1 MPNKQIWGRTM
12 NRLSNVIGALLS
24 LLALVVLVVALVL
37 AFGGLQRG
45 NEPSSLVSQ
54 SPIKTPNRSPGPPL
68 GRTRLAE
75 TPGPNNWSAP
85 TSLPDRGV
93 RVGSPSKATIS
104 WGDVAIESLYNP
116 NLDGDTLV
124 ANARVSGG
132 VTIVGIDLKTGRVQ
146 RLSRVAE
153 RGIEEPHVSGR
164 YVAWLESLSGPSGQS
179 TRQVHVFDLVQAR
192 ESTVEQ
198 GLPYQ
203 LDLRDDIL
211 VWQNYNGRSWA
222 IYGYDLRAGREI
234 TVAEGPGV
242 VFPHPCSREWGIY
255 LQNAQEGWPGM
266 ADLRAHNLTT
276 GEDISIG
283 QMPFPRN
290 ASAGEQ
296 HACDGNR
303 VAWVSVEMQQSVP
316 IYKQHVYDLGIR
328 SDRVLNMQVR
338 DLPSVTLSGDIL
350 ISSVG
355 YDLAKDVPFSVF
367 SNMLPEQ
374 FHIGSTLLLSK
385 DKTVWLVD
393 EPDGSQGI
401 YNAPIVR
408 K

>member
-1 MPNKQIWGRTM
+1 MK
-12 NRLSNVIGALLS
+12 RLSSVMGTLLS
-24 LLALVVLVVALVL
+24 LLALGVLVVALVL
-37 AFGGLQRG
+37 TFGGLQRG

-68 GRTRLAE
+68 GRTRPAE
-75 TPGPNNWSAP
+75 TPGPDKWSAP
-85 TSLPDRGV
+85 TPLPDRGV

-124 ANARVSGG
+124 ANARVSDG

-153 RGIEEPHVSGR
+153 RGIEEPHVSGG
-164 YVAWLESLSGPSGQS
+164 YVAWVESAPELNQIV
-179 TRQVHVFDLVQAR
+179 RQLHVFDLVQTR
-192 ESTVEQ
+192 EFTVGQ
-198 GLPYQ
+198 KSHYYQ
-203 LDLRDDIL
+203 LDLKDNLL
-211 VWQNYNGRSWA
+211 VWQDYRGQGWG
-222 IYGYDLRAGREI
+222 IYGYDLTSAQNL
-234 TVAEGPGV
+234 TVAEGPGIYS
-242 VFPHPCSREWGIY
+242 FPRVCSREWGIY
-255 LQNAQEGWPGM
+255 LQNVQEGWPGT

-296 HACDGNR
+296 HACEGNR
-303 VAWVSVEMQQSVP
+303 VTWVSVEMQQSVP
-316 IYKQHVYDLGIR
+316 IYKQHVYDLSIR

-367 SNMLPEQ
+367 SNTLPEQ
-374 FHIGSTLLLSK
+374 FHISSALLLSK
-385 DKTVWLVD
+385 DKTVWLVS
-393 EPDGSQGI
+393 ETDGSLGI
-401 YNAPIVR
+401 YSASIIR